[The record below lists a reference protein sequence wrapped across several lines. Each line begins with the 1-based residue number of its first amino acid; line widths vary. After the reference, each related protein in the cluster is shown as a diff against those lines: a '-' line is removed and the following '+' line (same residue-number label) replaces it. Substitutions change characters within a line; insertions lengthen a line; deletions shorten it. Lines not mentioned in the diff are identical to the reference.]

1 MRELS
6 KAEFNHEIAIAN
18 LNDGFVE
25 QDWVIV
31 YSFQTWDD
39 ELEEGCSM
47 FRYRRCYLVDPH
59 NDSSYISNPRFDIG
73 ENEYCSLIN
82 GTKYRKYPKDGIEPL
97 FTRREFK
104 INSGYQHQVRI
115 NEEFIHI
122 HGLFEK
128 WIDEYGIEKRYID
141 FNDGEEI
148 DVVIVTKNEIKIRHT
163 YLMAFMQIK
172 KLNLICGLH
181 EEQGFST
188 KYRKLVPYSPCIS
201 DGNIIIE
208 NQDGN
213 LIYNSWY
220 NIAGGIERQNI
231 FDGKK
236 LVRYNPHQDFMK
248 KLDPKYVD
256 YIIGYDNNLGSN
268 ILQSCYPDGTSSDN
282 NEVFFKKEVLEKY
295 RMASTVR
302 INTLSIEMVGKWT
315 LKCDNDL
322 DEYIIVRIKDL
333 SYLPFSE
340 QNHWRT
346 YNIVPQNVQ
355 HSEAFKM
362 SKDYWGPLQYTS
374 KEYILRGLIIQCNTM
389 WNEYFGWHLFN
400 PLSNY
405 QKESLYQIFKLSIND
420 YSPFAELLTKTSL
433 VITASINVEV
443 INELKQLY
451 EERDM
456 PITKLKKYLKSINIE
471 LPKFTEFLTNLNTL
485 RSYFTNAHPHK
496 GSYKDRKFTKKTAFI
511 GFDADKENFIEA
523 TNNLF
528 VLGIEAFQEAITF
541 FSAKSHLQAK
551 EN

>member
-6 KAEFNHEIAIAN
+6 KAEFNHEIAIDN

-47 FRYRRCYLVDPH
+47 FRYKRCYLVNPNKSSLYLSDPK
-59 NDSSYISNPRFDIG
+59 FDIE
-73 ENEYCSLIN
+73 ENEYCCFIN
-82 GTKYRKYPKDGIEPL
+82 GNEYRKYPKDGIEPL

-104 INSGYQHQVRI
+104 VNSIHQYQVRI

-128 WIDEYGIEKRYID
+128 WKDEYGIEKRYID

-172 KLNLICGLH
+172 KLNLICALH

-188 KYRKLVPYSPCIS
+188 KYKRPIPYSPCIS
-201 DGNIIIE
+201 EGNLVVENPDGY
-208 NQDGN
+208 

-220 NIAGGIERQNI
+220 TIASFERQNI
-231 FDGKK
+231 FDGKIM
-236 LVRYNPHQDFMK
+236 LHFNRYQDFMK
-248 KLDPKYVD
+248 KLEPRYENF
-256 YIIGYDNNLGSN
+256 IIGYDKTLGSN
-268 ILQSCYPDGTSSDN
+268 ILQSCYPEGTSADN

-295 RMASTVR
+295 RMASAVR
-302 INTLSIEMVGKWT
+302 INPLSIEMVGSWM

-322 DEYIIVRIKDL
+322 DDYIIVRIKDL

-340 QNHWRT
+340 QNHWKT
-346 YNIVPQNVQ
+346 YNIVPQNIS
-355 HSEAFKM
+355 HSNAFNM
-362 SKDYWGPLQYTS
+362 RAKDYWGKIQCS
-374 KEYILRGLIIQCNTM
+374 SNDYILRDLIGQCNTI
-389 WNEYFGWHLFN
+389 WNDYFGWHLFN

-405 QKESLYQIFKLSIND
+405 QKESLYQIFRLNIND

-433 VITASINVEV
+433 VITASINITE
-443 INELKQLY
+443 INEMESLY

-456 PITKLKKYLKSINIE
+456 PITKLKKYLKSINVD
-471 LPKFTEFLTNLNTL
+471 LPKFTEYLTNLNTL

-496 GSYKDRKFTKKTAFI
+496 SSYKDKKFKKKTAFI
-511 GFDADKENFIEA
+511 DFDADKENFIEA
-523 TNNLF
+523 SENLF
-528 VLGIEAFQEAITF
+528 IKGIEAFQEAIELL
-541 FSAKSHLQAK
+541 SKLIAQQS
-551 EN
+551 